1 MAEQLFK
8 TVEIDGET
16 YMIRKFTAIT
26 GLQIAR
32 LIISKMAPIIPAL
45 SAAQSDAPDALAKNV
60 ELLSQCLDSISDDEI
75 AALTRKCLK
84 VCKKKMA
91 MGYTPC
97 LNEDGTYGV
106 EGLEYNLS
114 LTLRLCFE
122 AISWGASDF
131 FAASGLGSILSVS
144 KASSIQP
151 NS

>member
-45 SAAQSDAPDALAKNV
+45 SAAQSDALDALAKNV

-75 AALTRKCLK
+75 AALARKCLK
-84 VCKKKMA
+84 VCIRPA
-91 MGYTPC
+91 STRTAPTASRG
-97 LNEDGTYGV
+97 LNITSRSRCASASKPFRGV
-106 EGLEYNLS
+106 RPIFS
-114 LTLRLCFE
+114 PQ
-122 AISWGASDF
+122 
-131 FAASGLGSILSVS
+131 AAWVRS
-144 KASSIQP
+144 
-151 NS
+151 